1 MKILSYEN
9 NDKVQQGTAI
19 ALGNFDGLHLG
30 HKELIK
36 NIISESKKRK
46 LISSVLLFNNH
57 TKSIIKS
64 EVEPGILTSNSQKIN
79 ILHSMGVE
87 LIYTLNFNEQIMEL
101 TPVEFVEK
109 ILIER
114 LNINLVVVGF
124 NYRFGYKAKGDVE
137 YLKKLGKQFGFDVI
151 IVDPVNYGDHI
162 ISSTYIREL
171 LKIGD
176 LKRANELLGRPYTIE
191 GKVITGKKRGK
202 KMGFPTANLEL
213 TDNYLIPKIG
223 VYETRT
229 IINNKKFQSVTNI
242 GKNPTFNDINKL
254 SIESHILDFHG
265 NIYGH
270 ELLIEFHNYIRED
283 IKFNTKEELA
293 KQIKEDIK
301 HINRLC

>member
-9 NDKVQQGTAI
+9 SDKVQQGTTI

-36 NIISESKKRK
+36 DVLLESKKRK

-57 TKSIIKS
+57 TKSIIEN

-79 ILHSMGVE
+79 ILSSMGVE

-109 ILIER
+109 ILIEK
-114 LNINLVVVGF
+114 LNVNLVVVGF

-151 IVDPVNYGDHI
+151 IVDPVNYGNHI

-171 LKIGD
+171 LKTGD
-176 LKRANELLGRPYTIE
+176 LKKANELLGRPYTIE
-191 GKVITGKKRGK
+191 GKVVIGKKRGK
-202 KMGFPTANLEL
+202 KMGFPTANLKL
-213 TDNYLIPKIG
+213 TDNYLIPKPG

-229 IINNKKFQSVTNI
+229 IINNRKLQSVTNI
-242 GKNPTFNDINKL
+242 GVNPTFNDVNKL
-254 SIESHILDFHG
+254 SIESHILNFHG
-265 NIYGH
+265 DIYDH
-270 ELLIEFHNYIRED
+270 ELFIEFHNYIRED
-283 IKFNTKEELA
+283 KKFNTKEELVE
-293 KQIKEDIK
+293 QIQKDIK
-301 HINRLC
+301 HIN